1 MTTVTTLEAR
11 ATTKSLVAG
20 GFVPLKEVAKH
31 AGKHPVTVK
40 KLLDADSQT
49 PTKLGRRCFYR
60 LDQLD
65 GVLSHRV
72 YKALETADT
81 EAEMA
86 PEAKPEDAPSAE

>member
-1 MTTVTTLEAR
+1 MTKVTTLEAR

-31 AGKHPVTVK
+31 AGKHPVTMK
-40 KLLDADSQT
+40 RMLDVDSQV

-72 YKALETADT
+72 YKALETAD
-81 EAEMA
+81 AEIA
-86 PEAKPEDAPSAE
+86 PEAVSTPEAAPSAE